1 MNKKE
6 FMVLMDAM
14 RSYYPR
20 EKLIPTK
27 EAAELWY
34 DALKDLE
41 FDRAMTAL
49 QEHVQSNKWS
59 PTIADIR
66 QRAVSI
72 TRKPLEW
79 SDGWG
84 QTMNAIR
91 KYGYMNEKQALDS
104 MDDIT
109 REVVKRLNWGVIC
122 TTEQDD
128 LMALRANFRM
138 IYEQIQA
145 REDRDALLTVELKEK
160 KERIAEQERVRQL
173 GSELAKALG
182 MDNGDDTED

>member
-1 MNKKE
+1 MNRKE
-6 FMVLMDAM
+6 FKVLMDAM

-41 FDRAMTAL
+41 FPRAMTAL
-49 QEHVQSNKWS
+49 QEHVQSSKWS

-66 QRAVSI
+66 ERSVGI

-79 SDGWG
+79 SDGWK
-84 QTMNAIR
+84 QVLSAVR
-91 KYGYMNEKQALDS
+91 KFGYMNEKDALES

-109 REVVKRLNWGVIC
+109 GEVVKRLNWKVIC

-138 IYEQIQA
+138 IYEQIQG
-145 REDRDALLTVELKEK
+145 REDRDALLTTELKEK
-160 KERIAEQERVRQL
+160 KQAIAEQEKAKL
-173 GSELAKALG
+173 DAELAKTLG
-182 MDNGDDTED
+182 M